1 MVWMQKN
8 ADTTNK
14 FSTEKERKKDMKTIY
29 QIKQVYLID
38 CFHVSIYL
46 RMLLALI
53 VRCPTDF
60 VK

>member
-1 MVWMQKN
+1 MLWTQKN
-8 ADTTNK
+8 ADTINK

-46 RMLLALI
+46 RIILALI
-53 VRCPTDF
+53 VRCPRDF

>member
-14 FSTEKERKKDMKTIY
+14 FTTEKERKKDMKTIY

-46 RMLLALI
+46 RMLLSLI
-53 VRCPTDF
+53 VRCPRDF